1 MAEQETENIVA
12 EETKQVEE
20 TQETTENKIQEVPD
34 DKIETTGEI
43 QNAKEEPESSF
54 ISRIKAKFA
63 GKQADEAADEG
74 DDIPDEFVEA
84 ARKMNWSD
92 EDTTSFASGM
102 KQDKNGNWIASDD
115 DVPLSDEQL
124 REMIPSLLGEDL
136 AKAEET
142 SDKVDVKPETTEK
155 TVEDSQ
161 DGDELEQLRKDIAA
175 LKEAQGISEEQAR
188 EREAANFNSE
198 ADKLFDKASE
208 EFEVFGKTEDLPR
221 FPHNGEIIPTS
232 PQMKARLEVYSNAML
247 LKEAGMSGKAA
258 LDYSLN
264 AYKGANLKIETKR
277 SVIKELKK
285 REQTLG
291 GKRVSHETTE
301 AANLTGPEVIAEVK
315 RSYGK

>member
-20 TQETTENKIQEVPD
+20 TQETTDNKIQEVPD

-92 EDTTSFASGM
+92 EQTSEFAS
-102 KQDKNGNWIASDD
+102 DF
-115 DVPLSDEQL
+115 SDEQL
-124 REMIPSLLGEDL
+124 KEMIPSLLGEDL

-264 AYKGANLKIETKR
+264 AYKGANLKIETQR

>member
-92 EDTTSFASGM
+92 EQTSEFAS
-102 KQDKNGNWIASDD
+102 DF
-115 DVPLSDEQL
+115 SDEQL
-124 REMIPSLLGEDL
+124 KEMIPSLLGEDL

-264 AYKGANLKIETKR
+264 AYKGAKLKIETQR

>member
-92 EDTTSFASGM
+92 EQTSEFAS
-102 KQDKNGNWIASDD
+102 DF
-115 DVPLSDEQL
+115 SDEQL
-124 REMIPSLLGEDL
+124 KEMIPSLLGEDL

-264 AYKGANLKIETKR
+264 AYKGANLKIETQR

>member
-20 TQETTENKIQEVPD
+20 IQETSENKIQEAPD

-92 EDTTSFASGM
+92 EQTSEFAS
-102 KQDKNGNWIASDD
+102 DF
-115 DVPLSDEQL
+115 SDEQL
-124 REMIPSLLGEDL
+124 KEMIPSLLGEDL

>member
-92 EDTTSFASGM
+92 EQTSEFAS
-102 KQDKNGNWIASDD
+102 DF
-115 DVPLSDEQL
+115 SDEQL
-124 REMIPSLLGEDL
+124 KEMIPSLLGEDL

-155 TVEDSQ
+155 AVEDSQ

-264 AYKGANLKIETKR
+264 AYKGANLKIETQR

>member
-92 EDTTSFASGM
+92 EQTSEFAS
-102 KQDKNGNWIASDD
+102 DF
-115 DVPLSDEQL
+115 SDEQL
-124 REMIPSLLGEDL
+124 KEMIPSLLGEDL

>member
-12 EETKQVEE
+12 EQTEQVEE
-20 TQETTENKIQEVPD
+20 TQETSENKIQEAPD

-63 GKQADEAADEG
+63 GKQADEEETG

-92 EDTTSFASGM
+92 EQTSEFAS
-102 KQDKNGNWIASDD
+102 DF
-115 DVPLSDEQL
+115 SDEQL
-124 REMIPSLLGEDL
+124 KEMIPSLLGEDL

-258 LDYSLN
+258 LDFSLN

-285 REQTLG
+285 REQTLS